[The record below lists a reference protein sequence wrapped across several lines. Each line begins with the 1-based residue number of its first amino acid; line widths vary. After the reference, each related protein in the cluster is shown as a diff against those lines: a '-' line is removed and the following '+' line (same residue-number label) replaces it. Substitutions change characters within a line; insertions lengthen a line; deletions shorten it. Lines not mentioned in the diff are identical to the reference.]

1 MKTIDIALLDSVTGG
16 QEAGF
21 VSPCMPGGE
30 LSKISLLDASQ
41 KDIALAVA
49 QCGKKLPTKAQLKA
63 AGQIR
68 F

>member
-16 QEAGF
+16 F
-21 VSPCMPGGE
+21 VSPCMPGGS
-30 LSKISLLDASQ
+30 LSKISVLDASQ
-41 KDIALAVA
+41 NDLAVAVA

-63 AGQIR
+63 AGHIR